1 MYYLRI
7 YALHYMFG
15 MLFAFLMYDW
25 KGKASGW
32 TGLKKKW
39 PDLILSAAA
48 IAVAVYVMIDPS
60 SFQTRLSITANQ
72 NDIIFGA
79 LATVVTIAAAYKLSG
94 KALPIMAVIFIGYAF
109 LGKYIPGGFGHRGY
123 SLQRV
128 IVNIFGDQGIW
139 GSALAT
145 SCNIIFLFILF
156 GAFLEVSGAN
166 EIFRDLSISL
176 AGAKRGGPA
185 KIAVISSAIMGTIS
199 GSAIAN
205 VVTTG
210 AFTIPLMKKQKY
222 RDEFAGAVEAVSS
235 TGGQLMPPVMGAAAF
250 LMAEATAIP
259 YGTICLAALVPALMY
274 YICIF
279 STVDV
284 ESLKANLTG
293 MDIKDIP
300 KLLPVLKKSAKLL
313 LPIAVLILSLCVF
326 GFSTSRS
333 ALYSMAVLIICCCF
347 DKDDRFSLKK
357 LVNALRSGAI
367 GSTTVITATAI
378 CGIIISMLTM
388 TGLGVKFSSLL
399 ISLGSSS
406 LLISLLLAMLVCIVL
421 GMGLPTAAAYII
433 ASSTIATALI
443 KLGVPVLGAHMFL
456 FYFSSIACI
465 TPPVA
470 IASYAGAALADAN
483 PSKVGWEAVRLGIV
497 AFLIPY
503 SFCLTP
509 GVIML
514 DFSSFATGVTGV
526 LSALLTLLAA
536 LPIAWLMQGYTYRRV
551 GILWRLLFAVCAVML
566 IIPDLIIE
574 IPAAVIVLGIYY
586 LHKRDYVK
594 GRSIP
599 A

>member
-1 MYYLRI
+1 MSDKVTTGGVSPRADKIFKIIITVLALVMCFIQIGKYISIGGKPIVNMYYLRI

-293 MDIKDIP
+293 MDLKDIP

-388 TGLGVKFSSLL
+388 TGLGVKFSSHAHLPAAGHAGVHRAGHGPAHRRRL
-399 ISLGSSS
+399 HHCFLHHCHRPHQAGRSGSGG
-406 LLISLLLAMLVCIVL
+406 AH
-421 GMGLPTAAAYII
+421 
-433 ASSTIATALI
+433 
-443 KLGVPVLGAHMFL
+443 VPVLLLLHRLHHPAGGAGLLCRGRHL
-456 FYFSSIACI
+456 QSPAHEGQYGSGQDRHRGLPGALCLYLQSIHPHLRFQQSLHDSGYHRHLRLLRRGCSPHLLCGTGVPLPAH
-465 TPPVA
+465 PPV
-470 IASYAGAALADAN
+470 
-483 PSKVGWEAVRLGIV
+483 
-497 AFLIPY
+497 
-503 SFCLTP
+503 
-509 GVIML
+509 
-514 DFSSFATGVTGV
+514 
-526 LSALLTLLAA
+526 
-536 LPIAWLMQGYTYRRV
+536 
-551 GILWRLLFAVCAVML
+551 
-566 IIPDLIIE
+566 
-574 IPAAVIVLGIYY
+574 
-586 LHKRDYVK
+586 
-594 GRSIP
+594 
-599 A
+599 

>member
-1 MYYLRI
+1 MSDKVTTGGVSPRADKIFKIIITVLALVMCFIQIGKYISIGGKPIVNMYYLRI

-300 KLLPVLKKSAKLL
+300 KLLPVLDKLTALKPNRMEAEL
-313 LPIAVLILSLCVF
+313 LSGVPIRGEEDIEKAAA
-326 GFSTSRS
+326 
-333 ALYSMAVLIICCCF
+333 ALL
-347 DKDDRFSLKK
+347 DR
-357 LVNALRSGAI
+357 
-367 GSTTVITATAI
+367 
-378 CGIIISMLTM
+378 
-388 TGLGVKFSSLL
+388 GVEQVY
-399 ISLGSSS
+399 ISLSGDGLYAAERQGHSVR
-406 LLISLLLAMLVCIVL
+406 LPCPKVQVANATGGGDAM
-421 GMGLPTAAAYII
+421 A
-433 ASSTIATALI
+433 
-443 KLGVPVLGAHMFL
+443 
-456 FYFSSIACI
+456 
-465 TPPVA
+465 
-470 IASYAGAALADAN
+470 AALAACIAHGR
-483 PSKVGWEAVRLGIV
+483 PLAECARMAAGAGALACTAAETIHPGMSWESIEYIV
-497 AFLIPY
+497 NTA
-503 SFCLTP
+503 
-509 GVIML
+509 
-514 DFSSFATGVTGV
+514 
-526 LSALLTLLAA
+526 
-536 LPIAWLMQGYTYRRV
+536 
-551 GILWRLLFAVCAVML
+551 
-566 IIPDLIIE
+566 
-574 IPAAVIVLGIYY
+574 
-586 LHKRDYVK
+586 K
-594 GRSIP
+594 
-599 A
+599 

>member
-1 MYYLRI
+1 MSDKVTTGGVSPRADKIFKIIITVLALVMCFIQIGKYISIGGKPIVNMYYLRI

-60 SFQTRLSITANQ
+60 SFQTRLSITASQ

-210 AFTIPLMKKQKY
+210 AFTIPLMKKQNLPARWKP
-222 RDEFAGAVEAVSS
+222 F
-235 TGGQLMPPVMGAAAF
+235 PPPAA
-250 LMAEATAIP
+250 
-259 YGTICLAALVPALMY
+259 
-274 YICIF
+274 
-279 STVDV
+279 
-284 ESLKANLTG
+284 
-293 MDIKDIP
+293 
-300 KLLPVLKKSAKLL
+300 
-313 LPIAVLILSLCVF
+313 SLCP
-326 GFSTSRS
+326 
-333 ALYSMAVLIICCCF
+333 
-347 DKDDRFSLKK
+347 
-357 LVNALRSGAI
+357 
-367 GSTTVITATAI
+367 
-378 CGIIISMLTM
+378 
-388 TGLGVKFSSLL
+388 LL
-399 ISLGSSS
+399 W
-406 LLISLLLAMLVCIVL
+406 A
-421 GMGLPTAAAYII
+421 PR
-433 ASSTIATALI
+433 
-443 KLGVPVLGAHMFL
+443 
-456 FYFSSIACI
+456 
-465 TPPVA
+465 
-470 IASYAGAALADAN
+470 
-483 PSKVGWEAVRLGIV
+483 PS
-497 AFLIPY
+497 
-503 SFCLTP
+503 
-509 GVIML
+509 
-514 DFSSFATGVTGV
+514 
-526 LSALLTLLAA
+526 
-536 LPIAWLMQGYTYRRV
+536 
-551 GILWRLLFAVCAVML
+551 
-566 IIPDLIIE
+566 
-574 IPAAVIVLGIYY
+574 
-586 LHKRDYVK
+586 
-594 GRSIP
+594 
-599 A
+599 